1 MKFSHEEFEKIKT
14 KSGITEEN
22 GVLVRQNRK
31 GLVVDTRKNA
41 EPEQPVSNVIPPK
54 DRGKVKGKKKDRS
67 SVKERP
73 VVVLISL
80 RKRLI
85 TDATESL
92 PVGFKYHRDAIA
104 DELGLDDS
112 DKNIT
117 WEYGQ
122 VRTSGPEGVLAV
134 ISIPG
139 DETIIKE
146 WEGEHELSVD

>member
-1 MKFSHEEFEKIKT
+1 MRISNEEFEKIKT
-14 KSGITEEN
+14 KSGITEKD
-22 GVLVRQNRK
+22 GVLVRQNRE
-31 GLVVDTRKNA
+31 GFDMGSRKDS
-41 EPEQPVSNVIPPK
+41 EPEQLVSDVVSTK

-67 SVKERP
+67 SSKERP

-92 PVGFKYHRDAIA
+92 PVGFKYHRDAIS

-122 VRTSGPEGVLAV
+122 VRTSGPEGVIAS

-139 DETIIKE
+139 NETIIKE
-146 WEGEHELSVD
+146 WEGEHE